1 MKRLYLRVKEI
12 GIYIKENK
20 KINLNLIKIIIK

>member
-20 KINLNLIKIIIK
+20 KKKLNLIKIIIK

>member
-20 KINLNLIKIIIK
+20 KIKLNLIKIIIK